1 MRFLVLFLF
10 LSSQISNASP
20 SPSRKD
26 LTLRILSATWCRPCQ
41 ILRRSLIASGNLS
54 QCSIDGIYEGGIAV
68 PLKTGE
74 VNIRVQILE
83 IDIPEAKSLI
93 LSPANP
99 EKLEFVP
106 FLMLYDSEKPLYQGA
121 RKDLGGDESF
131 GPYDT
136 AEGLSERIKSFLENQ
151 PETP

>member
-1 MRFLVLFLF
+1 M
-10 LSSQISNASP
+10 
-20 SPSRKD
+20 
-26 LTLRILSATWCRPCQ
+26 
-41 ILRRSLIASGNLS
+41 LRRSLIASGNLA
-54 QCSIDGIYEGGIAV
+54 QCSLNGIYEGEIVV

-74 VNIRVQILE
+74 VNIRIQTLE
-83 IDIPEAKSLI
+83 IDVPEAKSLI

-106 FLMLYDSEKPLYQGA
+106 FIMLYESEKILYQGA